1 MRLNVYRQKQHLGG
15 YHIGTL
21 PEVRIGRGRSNQI
34 ILPDSTVSRD
44 HVRLV
49 RQGTKFLLI
58 DESRNGTW
66 INGKRVNNVR
76 LTSGDEFIV
85 GPFSLQLDKDG
96 YDWDRETEIKEGDV
110 PNIFH
115 GMVGSSHLMRN
126 LFEIMKR
133 VSASE
138 GTVLITGETG
148 TGKELV
154 AKAVHELSPRKDGP
168 FVAINCGAISP
179 ELVESE
185 LFGHEKGS
193 FTGAVAGRQG
203 AFEQADGGTL
213 FLDEVGELA
222 TDLQP
227 KLLRVLEENV
237 IRRVGSQAV
246 KEVDVRVVAATHR
259 DLKEE
264 VEKGSFRADL
274 LYRLFVLPLF
284 VPPLKGRQGDLQ
296 ILASHFMGVGRELSE
311 EAENV
316 LSGHSWPGNVREL
329 KNVLE
334 RACIMRAE
342 GPIQAEDLVFLKEDS
357 AEPEYLPGQS
367 LEDLEKMYYS
377 KALKKTGGSI
387 RAAAKTLGIPKSTF
401 FDKLKKY
408 GLMSKDD

>member
-1 MRLNVYRQKQHLGG
+1 MRLNVFRQNQHLGG
-15 YHIGTL
+15 YQIGTL
-21 PEVRIGRGRSNQI
+21 SEVRIGRGRSNQV

-44 HVRLV
+44 HARLI
-49 RQGTKFLLI
+49 RQGEAYLLI
-58 DESRNGTW
+58 DQSRNGTL
-66 INGKRVNNVR
+66 INGKKVNNVR
-76 LTSGDEFIV
+76 LAGGDEFVV
-85 GPFSLQLDKDG
+85 GPFKLQLDEDS
-96 YDWDRETEIKEGDV
+96 YDWDRETEKNGGDG
-110 PNIFH
+110 PETFH
-115 GMVGSSHLMRN
+115 GMIGSSHLMRN

-138 GTVLITGETG
+138 GTVLIMGETG
-148 TGKELV
+148 SGKELV
-154 AKAVHELSPRKDGP
+154 AKAVHELSKRKEGS

-193 FTGAVAGRQG
+193 FTGAVKDRKG

-213 FLDEVGELA
+213 FLDEIGELP

-227 KLLRVLEENV
+227 KLLRVLEGGV
-237 IRRVGSQAV
+237 IRRVGSQAARG
-246 KEVDVRVVAATHR
+246 VDVRIVAATHR

-264 VEKGSFRADL
+264 VEKGRFRADL

-284 VPPLKGRQGDLQ
+284 VPPLRKRKGDLQ
-296 ILASHFMGVGRELSE
+296 ILAAHFMGGGRELDE
-311 EAENV
+311 EAGG
-316 LSGHSWPGNVREL
+316 LLAGHSWPGNVREL

-342 GPIQAEDLVFLKEDS
+342 GLIQAEDLVFLKEEG
-357 AEPEYLPGQS
+357 AEPEYLVERS

-401 FDKLKKY
+401 FDRVKKY
-408 GLMSKDD
+408 GLTEDEE